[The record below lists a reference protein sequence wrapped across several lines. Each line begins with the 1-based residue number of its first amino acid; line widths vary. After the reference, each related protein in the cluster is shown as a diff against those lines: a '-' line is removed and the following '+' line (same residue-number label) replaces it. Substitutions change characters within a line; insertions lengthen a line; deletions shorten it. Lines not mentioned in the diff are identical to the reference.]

1 MRRVRS
7 ERTDRTAEEAP
18 TAPPLVV
25 DVDGSLIGGDLLIEG
40 IARLLSA
47 SPVSLLALLFWL
59 VATTVSG
66 RAGLKRRIAEA
77 VPLPPD
83 TLALNRAVLEEIAT
97 AQAAGRSV
105 WLASASD
112 ALAVSPLAETV
123 GAVGCL
129 ASDGRTNLAG
139 EAKAAAL
146 AARFG
151 EGGFDYIGNERRDLA
166 VWKQARRAIG
176 VGLAAGLAR
185 KVRALD
191 GEARFLPGL
200 GGGPRDWF
208 RALRPHQWV
217 KNMLVF
223 APLAAAHET
232 NVGPYLVAAGVFAA
246 LSAVASGTYVLNDF
260 LDLPHD
266 RRHPAKRHRPM
277 AAGKVPLLP
286 VIGIGAALAAGGL
299 ILAFWL
305 SAVAGL
311 WVLAYLAVTC
321 AYSLLLKRKIFI
333 DVTRSG
339 HALCDAR
346 PRRRSGGVGSAVAL
360 AARFLV
366 VPVPRPGH
374 RQAPRRAAYV
384 AWIWPVPPPRPGLSS
399 RRLPA
404 IGRAGRG
411 ERLRFSGD
419 SDPLH
424 PESRDGSALCPSAV
438 PVADLS
444 AAALLA
450 GAHGAG
456 RRPRR
461 RSTIRGRRR
470 PADFRVA
477 GRGEL
482 ARWRRRPSGVRGGA
496 VRRMVSASAATQHVR
511 NWRFVCREPAA

>member
-208 RALRPHQWV
+208 RALRPRQWV

-333 DVTRSG
+333 DVTALAMLYAMRVLAGAAAASVPLSPWLLAFSLFLFLALAIVKRQGELRTLRGSGQSLPPGRAYLAEDFPLLAALGAASGFASVVILTLYIQSPETAVRYAHPQFLWLICPLLLYWLGRMVLVVGRGAAQRSG
-339 HALCDAR
+339 ADDDPLIFALRDGA
-346 PRRRSGGVGSAVAL
+346 SWLVGVGVL
-360 AARFLV
+360 AAF
-366 VPVPRPGH
+366 
-374 RQAPRRAAYV
+374 
-384 AWIWPVPPPRPGLSS
+384 
-399 RRLPA
+399 
-404 IGRAGRG
+404 
-411 ERLRFSGD
+411 
-419 SDPLH
+419 
-424 PESRDGSALCPSAV
+424 
-438 PVADLS
+438 
-444 AAALLA
+444 AAAL
-450 GAHGAG
+450 
-456 RRPRR
+456 
-461 RSTIRGRRR
+461 
-470 PADFRVA
+470 
-477 GRGEL
+477 
-482 ARWRRRPSGVRGGA
+482 
-496 VRRMVSASAATQHVR
+496 
-511 NWRFVCREPAA
+511 